1 LKPWKVVGWI
11 IPPTQSSHFVANME
25 QVLDVYKRQYDKD
38 FPLICMDESPKQ
50 LIKETRVPIPMKRG
64 QEARQDFEY
73 ERCGVANIFLAS
85 EPLKGKRYVEVTER
99 RTKADWA
106 VFIKKIADDWYKGAK
121 KITLVMD
128 NLATHKAS
136 ALYEVYPPKEAKRIW
151 DRFEFIYTPKHGSWL
166 NMAEIELN
174 VLMGQC
180 LNRRIDK
187 IETMKQEV
195 NAWKEHRNNKKAV
208 INWQFTNKE
217 ARVKLKRL
225 YPTIV
230 S

>member
-1 LKPWKVVGWI
+1 
-11 IPPTQSSHFVANME
+11 ME
-25 QVLDVYKRQYDKD
+25 QVLDVYKRRYNAA
-38 FPLICMDESPKQ
+38 FPVICMDESPKQ
-50 LIKETRVPIPMKRG
+50 LIKETRVPVPMKPG
-64 QEARQDFEY
+64 QETRQDFEY

-85 EPLKGKRYVEVTER
+85 EPLSGKRYVEVTER

-106 VFIKKIADDWYKGAK
+106 VFIKQIADEWYKDVK

-128 NLATHKAS
+128 NLATHKAA
-136 ALYEVYPPKEAKRIW
+136 ALYEVYPPQEAKRIW
-151 DRFEFIYTPKHGSWL
+151 DRFEFVYTPKHGSWL

-180 LNRRIDK
+180 LNRRIDNIK
-187 IETMKQEV
+187 TMKQEV
-195 NAWKEHRNNKKAV
+195 NAWKEHRNNKKVV

-217 ARVKLKRL
+217 AMVKLKRL
-225 YPTIV
+225 YQTII